1 MTKLDILITIS
12 LLLATLVT
20 AHGQVTPRHAA
31 TKPSGRSAFTFLGC
45 YRVGAIAS
53 IQSSARTHAFN
64 SVGSC
69 IARCQSEDRAI
80 AAMRSSE
87 CVCSDVY
94 PAFAASTAV
103 KSCDVPCPGYA
114 MEICGGRET
123 YSVYKLGR
131 ETDAEHPDEGKES
144 IASSDTELT
153 KVSDASYGF
162 VHAANDLLNS
172 LQNFLGYCLGNR
184 GSRGTKQQAAT
195 AHMRLLGVET
205 GKFN

>member
-1 MTKLDILITIS
+1 MTKLDMLITIS
-12 LLLATLVT
+12 FLWATLVA

-53 IQSSARTHAFN
+53 IQSSTRTHAFN

-69 IARCQSEDRAI
+69 IARCRSEDRVI

-87 CVCSDVY
+87 CICSDAY
-94 PAFAASTAV
+94 PPFAASTAV

-114 MEICGGRET
+114 MEMCGGRET

-131 ETDAEHPDEGKES
+131 EPDAEHPDEGKES
-144 IASSDTELT
+144 IASSEAEWT
-153 KVSDASYGF
+153 KVADASYGF
-162 VHAANDLLNS
+162 VNAASGLFNS
-172 LQNFLGYCLGNR
+172 LQNFLGDCLGNR
-184 GSRGTKQQAAT
+184 GSRGTKQQATT
-195 AHMRLLGVET
+195 AHMRLLGVEI
-205 GKFN
+205 GKF